1 MFKEVSEVKEIKEV
15 KAPEWLVKAAA
26 NKQQKDLDIDKPLVN
41 IKKDVK
47 ASE

>member
-1 MFKEVSEVKEIKEV
+1 MFREVSEVKEIKEI
-15 KAPEWLVKAAA
+15 KAPAWLKAAA
-26 NKQQKDLDIDKPLVN
+26 NKQQKDLNIDKPLVN